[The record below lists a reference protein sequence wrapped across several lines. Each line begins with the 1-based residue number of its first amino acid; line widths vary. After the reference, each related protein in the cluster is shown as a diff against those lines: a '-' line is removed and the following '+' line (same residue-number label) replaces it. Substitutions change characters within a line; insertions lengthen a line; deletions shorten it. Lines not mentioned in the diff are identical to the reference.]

1 MSKPCRYNE
10 GMTATHT
17 DTDTDTILFSGEMT
31 NDCTCTVYDEEA
43 EEYTDEPA
51 PHCYGCCWEMAVEDF
66 ANVTEDLRNANPD
79 GWWAVDDLRLWNRT
93 VSGYFQAT
101 NVTDIIRGMTVDS
114 SWIMRYRVYADRVE
128 YSLSHHDAMGSAST
142 LRPMRDE
149 EPF

>member
-1 MSKPCRYNE
+1 
-10 GMTATHT
+10 MTTT
-17 DTDTDTILFSGEMT
+17 TTEPMFTGEIT
-31 NDCTCTVYDEEA
+31 NTCTCTKYDPIT

-51 PHCYGCCWEMAVEDF
+51 DYCDASCWDFAVEDF

-79 GWWAVDDLRLWNRT
+79 GWWAVDDLQLWNRT

-101 NVTDIIRGMTVDS
+101 NVTDIIRGMTVNS
-114 SWIMRYRVYADRVE
+114 AWIMRYRVYSDRVE

-142 LRPMRDE
+142 LRPMRDD

>member
-1 MSKPCRYNE
+1 
-10 GMTATHT
+10 MTATHT
-17 DTDTDTILFSGEMT
+17 NTDTDTVLAYGEIT
-31 NDCTCTVYDEEA
+31 NTCTCTVYDEETG
-43 EEYTDEPA
+43 EYTEDPA
-51 PHCYGCCWEMAVEDF
+51 EHCDASCWDFAVEDF

-79 GWWAVDDLRLWNRT
+79 GWWAVDDLQLWNRT

-101 NVTDIIRGMTVDS
+101 NVADIIRGMTVNS

-142 LRPMRDE
+142 LRPMRDD